1 MILIALK
8 FSLDF
13 NRYSKFSIAIACF
26 GRKKKV
32 FKNKKQK
39 KKLLM
44 ALNYVYK
51 ITIIEN

>member
-13 NRYSKFSIAIACF
+13 NRYSKFSIACF